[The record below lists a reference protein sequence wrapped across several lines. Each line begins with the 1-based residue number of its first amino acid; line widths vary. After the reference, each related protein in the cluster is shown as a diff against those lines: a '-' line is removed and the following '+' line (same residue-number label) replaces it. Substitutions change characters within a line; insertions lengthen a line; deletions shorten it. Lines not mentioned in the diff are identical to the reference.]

1 MDGFHSIP
9 FVSPP
14 GSDFMSTRLPSAKP
28 LKRPTQQR
36 AKATVQ
42 AIFDTYVRIW
52 QRDGWARLTTR
63 AVALEAGVAIGTLY
77 DYFPNKHALHSG
89 YVRYCVEQLL
99 EAIDAQA
106 VAPTALAWP
115 ERIRRLVRAL
125 AGVEPQLPWFHPD
138 MLELET
144 LVAEPKH
151 QRRVYEDLLAA
162 WHRVID
168 AATDLPV
175 RPSAATLEALH
186 LSVWGG
192 RRYAMLVQLEADRM
206 SDWANCME
214 QLCLDRLGGP
224 PRPERDRS

>member
-1 MDGFHSIP
+1 
-9 FVSPP
+9 
-14 GSDFMSTRLPSAKP
+14 MSTRLPSAKP

-36 AKATVQ
+36 AKVTVQ

-52 QRDGWARLTTR
+52 QRDGWSRLTTR

-77 DYFPNKHALHSG
+77 DYFPSKHALHSG

-99 EAIDAQA
+99 EAVDAQA

-115 ERIRRLVRAL
+115 ERIRRLVRTL
-125 AGVEPQLPWFHPD
+125 AGVESRLPWFHPD
-138 MLELET
+138 MLELES

-151 QRRVYEDLLAA
+151 QRRAYEDLLAA

-206 SDWANCME
+206 TDWAICME
-214 QLCLDRLGGP
+214 QLCLLTLRGANEP
-224 PRPERDRS
+224 A

>member
-1 MDGFHSIP
+1 
-9 FVSPP
+9 
-14 GSDFMSTRLPSAKP
+14 MSTRLPSAKP

-63 AVALEAGVAIGTLY
+63 AVSLEAGVAIGTLY

-115 ERIRRLVRAL
+115 ERIRRLVRTL
-125 AGVEPQLPWFHPD
+125 AGVESRRPWFHPD

-151 QRRVYEDLLAA
+151 QRRVYEDLLGA

-168 AATDLPV
+168 AAMICRYA
-175 RPSAATLEALH
+175 RPLRRAGLH

-192 RRYAMLVQLEADRM
+192 RRCAMLVQLR
-206 SDWANCME
+206 SGSHAN
-214 QLCLDRLGGP
+214 LGRQHGAP
-224 PRPERDRS
+224 VSAAQGRERAG

>member
-1 MDGFHSIP
+1 
-9 FVSPP
+9 
-14 GSDFMSTRLPSAKP
+14 MSTRLPSAKP

-42 AIFDTYVRIW
+42 AIFDSYARIW
-52 QRDGWARLTTR
+52 QRDGWSRMTTR

-99 EAIDAQA
+99 DAIDVQA
-106 VAPTALAWP
+106 IAPTALAWH

-151 QRRVYEDLLAA
+151 QRRVYEDLLGA
-162 WHRVID
+162 WQRVID
-168 AATDLPV
+168 VATDLPV

-206 SDWANCME
+206 HAWAGCME
-214 QLCLDRLGGP
+214 QLCL
-224 PRPERDRS
+224 RSLAGSSDTA